1 MATIEYS
8 NYNFGNK
15 VVNDSVK
22 FHDGIK
28 KWNGKI
34 WEYDTVANTP
44 SVKKELLQNITTSN
58 NLDLSTGDVFTKT
71 IIANTTFTLSNL
83 PVAGEIKSII
93 LELTNA
99 GSKTITWWSGIKWEG
114 GVVPV
119 LTTLGVD
126 ILGFYT
132 YDAGV
137 TWRGIVLAKD
147 SK

>member
-1 MATIEYS
+1 MATLQKD
-8 NYNFGNK
+8 YNFKNK
-15 VVNDSVK
+15 NVNDSVK
-22 FHDGIK
+22 FNDSVK
-28 KWNGKI
+28 KWNGKNWVI
-34 WEYDTVANTP
+34 DQDSTTT
-44 SVKKELLQNITTSN
+44 SDKKELLQIISLSN

-71 IIANTTFTLSNL
+71 IIANTTFTLSNP

-99 GSKTITWWSGIKWEG
+99 GSKTITWWNGIKWEG

-119 LTTLGVD
+119 LTSLGVD

-137 TWRGIVLAKD
+137 TWRGIVLVRD